1 MSMRYDLF
9 WVIMIFGLASLIC
22 RISGFWLMR
31 YVTVTP
37 RLKAALNATPLAVMV
52 GIVTPAAASGKPA
65 ELLALAV
72 IFMIMRL
79 WPNDLAAAVAGM
91 AVVALGRWLQLS
103 S

>member
-31 YVTVTP
+31 YVTVTA